1 MSKKIIAIF
10 LLACAIFTY
19 CYAYTTVSHYKPQYG
34 YLTSNTNFRTNP
46 SLSSKIHKVL
56 PKNTNV
62 KIVGEFNNYYVIQ
75 TNENMVGCVSKTYVK
90 KSDSRKPT
98 KASTYT
104 NLRYNTLYTSKN
116 GNINIRSGPST
127 SFSKI
132 STMNEKDSVKI
143 IGKINNF
150 FLIITKK
157 NNIGMVRDDLLRA
170 VNSKPTTPSKPT
182 PPSKPTTPPSN
193 NSGDMVLITGSSN
206 EQEVLNLI
214 NAARTKKGLPKLKL
228 SKRLTEMARLKSDDM
243 VKNKYFGHESKVY
256 GSPFKMLKDFGIDY
270 KEAGENIAGNP
281 SIKDA
286 VNSWLASPTHSENI
300 YSRGYN
306 YIGIGVSKSSTYG
319 YIITAMFIGK

>member
-1 MSKKIIAIF
+1 MSKKILAIF
-10 LLACAIFTY
+10 LLALAFFAY
-19 CYAYTTVSHYKPQYG
+19 CYGYTTVKHYKPEYG
-34 YLTSNTNFRTNP
+34 YVTANTNFRTNP
-46 SLSSKIHKVL
+46 SSTSKIHKVL
-56 PKNTNV
+56 PKNTNI
-62 KIVGEFNNYYVIQ
+62 KIVGEFNYYYVIQ
-75 TNENMVGCVSKTYVK
+75 TNDNMVGCVSKSLVK
-90 KSDSRKPT
+90 KSSSRKPT
-98 KASTYT
+98 NASTYT
-104 NLRYNTLYTSKN
+104 NLRYNALYTSKN
-116 GNINIRSGPST
+116 GNVNIRSGPST

-143 IGKINNF
+143 IGKIKDF
-150 FLIITKK
+150 YLIITKK
-157 NNIGMVRDDLLRA
+157 NNIGMVREDLLRS
-170 VNSKPTTPSKPT
+170 VSSKPVT
-182 PPSKPTTPPSN
+182 PPKPTTPPSN
-193 NSGDMVLITGSSN
+193 NNQDMVLITGSAN

-214 NAARTKKGLPKLKL
+214 NNARVKKGLPKLKL

-286 VNSWLASPTHSENI
+286 VNSWLNSPTHAENI

-306 YIGIGVSKSSTYG
+306 YIGIGVTKSSTYG